1 MVSWE
6 IFNPFNHQIIKGMES
21 RMICNNCHKHMAF
34 HGRIKS
40 VRIFECPICEKITAI
55 DDKGQ
60 RFDTRGRVNQ

>member
-1 MVSWE
+1 
-6 IFNPFNHQIIKGMES
+6 
-21 RMICNNCHKHMAF
+21 MICNNCHKHMAF

-60 RFDTRGRVNQ
+60 RFDTRGRIDS